1 MRSVVTKVK
10 ICGLKTAEGV
20 EAALASGA
28 DYIGLVL
35 FPPSPRHVPVEAAS
49 VLADQARGR
58 AKIVVLLVDA
68 DDALIARVAKEVRP
82 DFLQLH
88 GDEPAE
94 RVAAIKVR
102 WGIPVIKAIK
112 VETAADAELALGYAG
127 TADMVLFDAKP
138 PADATRPG
146 GHGAVFDW
154 RVLDTVKDKI
164 GPYMLSGGL
173 DPDNV
178 AAAIAA
184 TGASI
189 VDVSSG
195 VEIRR
200 GEKSP
205 ELIRRFLTAAK
216 GL

>member
-1 MRSVVTKVK
+1 MVTKVK
-10 ICGLKTAEGV
+10 ICGLKTAEAV

-28 DYIGLVL
+28 DYIGLVV
-35 FPPSPRHVPVEAAS
+35 FPASPRNVAVADAR

-58 AKIVVLLVDA
+58 AGIVALLVDA
-68 DDALIARVAKEVRP
+68 DDGLISKVVTEVRP

-88 GDEPAE
+88 GDETPE
-94 RVAAIKVR
+94 RVAAVKAR
-102 WGIPVIKAIK
+102 WGVPVIKAIK
-112 VETAADAELALGYAG
+112 VETAADADLALSYSG
-127 TADMVLFDAKP
+127 TADMILFDAKP

-146 GHGAVFDW
+146 GHGAAFDW
-154 RVLDTVKDKI
+154 RVLDKVKDKI

-173 DPDNV
+173 DPTNV

-184 TGASI
+184 TGAPI

-205 ELIRRFLTAAK
+205 DLIRRFLTAAK

>member
-1 MRSVVTKVK
+1 MVTKAK
-10 ICGLKTAEGV
+10 ICGLKTAEAV

-28 DYIGLVL
+28 DYVGLVL
-35 FPPSPRHVPVEAAS
+35 FPASPRNVAVEEAR

-58 AKIVVLLVDA
+58 AGIVVLLVDA
-68 DDALIARVAKEVRP
+68 DDAFIERAVTEVRP

-88 GDEPAE
+88 GDETRE
-94 RVAAIKVR
+94 RVAAIKAR
-102 WGIPVIKAIK
+102 WGVPVIKAIK
-112 VETAADAELALGYAG
+112 VETAADANLALSYTGA
-127 TADMVLFDAKP
+127 ADMILFDAKP
-138 PADATRPG
+138 PTDATRPG

-154 RVLDTVKDKI
+154 RVLDKVKDKI

-173 DPDNV
+173 DPGNV

-184 TGASI
+184 TGAPI

>member
-1 MRSVVTKVK
+1 VVTKVK
-10 ICGLKTAEGV
+10 ICGLKTAEAV

-28 DYIGLVL
+28 DYVGLVL
-35 FPPSPRHVPVEAAS
+35 FPASPRNVAVEEAR

-58 AKIVVLLVDA
+58 AGIVALLVDA
-68 DDALIARVAKEVRP
+68 DDALIERVVTEVRP

-88 GDEPAE
+88 GDETPE
-94 RVAAIKVR
+94 RVAAVKAR
-102 WGIPVIKAIK
+102 WGVPVIKAIK
-112 VETAADAELALGYAG
+112 VETAEDADLALSYSGI
-127 TADMVLFDAKP
+127 ADMILFDAKP

-146 GHGAVFDW
+146 GHGAAFDW
-154 RVLDTVKDKI
+154 RVLDKVKDKI

-173 DPDNV
+173 DPTNV

-184 TGASI
+184 TGAPI

-205 ELIRRFLTAAK
+205 DLIRRFLTAAK

>member
-1 MRSVVTKVK
+1 VVTKVK
-10 ICGLKTAEGV
+10 ICGLKTAEAV

-28 DYIGLVL
+28 DYIGFVV
-35 FPPSPRHVPVEAAS
+35 FPASPRNVAVADAR

-58 AKIVVLLVDA
+58 AGIVALLVDA
-68 DDALIARVAKEVRP
+68 DDGLISKVVTEVRP

-88 GDEPAE
+88 GDETPE
-94 RVAAIKVR
+94 RVAAVKAR
-102 WGIPVIKAIK
+102 WGVPVIKAIK
-112 VETAADAELALGYAG
+112 VETAADADLALSYSG
-127 TADMVLFDAKP
+127 TADMILFDAKP

-146 GHGAVFDW
+146 GHGAAFDW
-154 RVLDTVKDKI
+154 RVLDKVKDKI

-173 DPDNV
+173 DPTNV

-184 TGASI
+184 TGAPI

-205 ELIRRFLTAAK
+205 DLIRRFLTAAK